1 MEKKTSNLSLD
12 LENKI
17 WEHKKLIEENNE
29 IFENQIKK
37 FRENER
43 NNLNE

>member
-29 IFENQIKK
+29 RFENEIKK

-43 NNLNE
+43 NILNE